1 MKLATTLMANVTKYP
16 PITTKRKV
24 SIMPTLT
31 NGTFVPVHY
40 NDRFYEANCP
50 ECNEE
55 VSALTHSDIVEILD
69 IHC

>member
-1 MKLATTLMANVTKYP
+1 
-16 PITTKRKV
+16 
-24 SIMPTLT
+24 MPTLT